1 LYERHNHFVIVLNHV
16 TKVGSA
22 VWSAVAVSSTVT
34 VAVEAAVD
42 GYNSSCRCNAL
53 CSPWGERE
61 RERERQNW
69 WERGESEWYLK
80 RAGRD
85 IPREGG

>member
-1 LYERHNHFVIVLNHV
+1 
-16 TKVGSA
+16 
-22 VWSAVAVSSTVT
+22 VSSTVT

-53 CSPWGERE
+53 QPMRRE

-69 WERGESEWYLK
+69 
-80 RAGRD
+80 
-85 IPREGG
+85 